1 MLRSMNDL
9 KGSQIQATDGTVG
22 HVKDFYFDDE
32 WWTVRYLVVETG
44 NWLANR
50 KVLISPAAIAQ
61 PNWTDK
67 VLPVSMTMEQVK
79 NCPDIDTN
87 KPVSRQHEMDYLDY
101 HGYPYYWGGSSLWG
115 GELGPNM
122 LMPGF
127 GDFWAAPRA
136 FPRETVREHNAVVA
150 RAHEGD
156 DPHLRSCQ
164 AVTGYALHAR
174 DGVLG
179 HVQGL
184 LVDES
189 NWAIR
194 YMVVDTSNWW
204 MGHKA
209 LIAPQWVEDV
219 NWADTSVS
227 VKLTRQ
233 AIKDA
238 PPYDPAT
245 GVDREQEIRIYGHF
259 KHDPYWTE
267 PLSARPEL
275 TF

>member
-9 KGSQIQATDGTVG
+9 KGYQIQATDGTIG
-22 HVKDFYFDDE
+22 HVKDFYFDDQ
-32 WWTVRYLVVETG
+32 WWTARYIVVETG
-44 NWLANR
+44 SWFSER
-50 KVLISPAAIAQ
+50 KVLISPYALGE
-61 PNWTDK
+61 PNWVDK
-67 VLPVSMTMEQVK
+67 VLPTSMTMAQVK
-79 NCPDIDTN
+79 TSPDIDTN

-101 HGYPYYWGGSSLWG
+101 YSYPYYWGGASQWG
-115 GELGPNM
+115 GDMGAGG

-127 GDFWAAPRA
+127 GDFWDYPRIA
-136 FPRETVREHNAVVA
+136 DPERVKEFNRAVRALHDD
-150 RAHEGD
+150 D

-184 LVDES
+184 LVDDA

-194 YMVVDTSNWW
+194 YLVIDTSNWW
-204 MGHKA
+204 MGHKV
-209 LIAPQWVEDV
+209 LIAPQWVEDI
-219 NWADTSVS
+219 NWEDTSVS

-238 PPYDPAT
+238 PQYDPTKPVERAYET
-245 GVDREQEIRIYGHF
+245 EIYGHF
-259 KHDPYWTE
+259 KRDPYWFAPQRALFEMT
-267 PLSARPEL
+267 S
-275 TF
+275 

>member
-9 KGSQIQATDGTVG
+9 KGYQIQATDGTIG

-44 NWLANR
+44 NWFNNR
-50 KVLISPAAIAQ
+50 KVLISPFAIGVV
-61 PNWTDK
+61 NWTDK
-67 VLPVSMTMEQVK
+67 VLPVSMTVEQVR

-101 HGYPYYWGGSSLWG
+101 YGYPYYWGGSSLWG
-115 GELGPNM
+115 GEMGPNM

-127 GDFWAAPRA
+127 GDFWGTPMAMPL
-136 FPRETVREHNAVVA
+136 ETVREHNELIALS
-150 RAHEGD
+150 HEDD

-184 LVDES
+184 LVDDA

-194 YMVVDTSNWW
+194 YMVVDTGNWW
-204 MGHKA
+204 LGHKV

-233 AIKDA
+233 TIKDA
-238 PPYDPAT
+238 PKYDAASLI
-245 GVDREQEIRIYGHF
+245 DREQEVRIYQHF
-259 KHDPYWTE
+259 KRDPYWIA
-267 PLSARPEL
+267 PLSALTEL
-275 TF
+275 AA